1 MDLDEARV
9 VLGIK
14 AEDEWA
20 VVHEAYRRLIRAAH
34 PDLAGPAGNR
44 RAIRLNEAYAV
55 LSRAR
60 RSGAA
65 DPTRSADS
73 PRPSKPAPPS
83 RRSSVAPG
91 VHVGNGFDGAE
102 TLLLHASPDE
112 ALVRLLEASHD
123 VGEVS
128 YVDRSC
134 AIFEVIVPYDGETC
148 SLLVTVEP
156 HAHGAVAV
164 CTLESLERV
173 ASPPARSVA
182 HRLATALGR
191 R

>member
-1 MDLDEARV
+1 M
-9 VLGIK
+9 VLGIE

-44 RAIRLNEAYAV
+44 RAVRLNEAYAV
-55 LSRAR
+55 LSQAH
-60 RSGAA
+60 RSGAP
-65 DPTRSADS
+65 DPPRSAD
-73 PRPSKPAPPS
+73 RRQPSTPAAS
-83 RRSSVAPG
+83 RDRRGSGAAG
-91 VHVGNGFDGAE
+91 VHIGNGFDGAE
-102 TLLLHASPDE
+102 TLLLPASPEE
-112 ALVRLLEASHD
+112 AFMRLLEASHD

-128 YVDRSC
+128 YVDGSC
-134 AIFEVIVPYDGETC
+134 AIFEVIVSHEGETC

-173 ASPPARSVA
+173 ASPSARA
-182 HRLATALGR
+182 FTYRLAAALGR